1 MANFLKMQWLS
12 ICFVGHTNYQIIIKT
27 FVEFNMFWTIF
38 FFNIEPGFVAMTTGL
53 LEEVPAS
60 NPGRKLRTVTM
71 A

>member
-1 MANFLKMQWLS
+1 M
-12 ICFVGHTNYQIIIKT
+12 
-27 FVEFNMFWTIF
+27 IF

-53 LEEVPAS
+53 LEKVPAS